1 MHPIKF
7 LTPLLG
13 KASQCASV
21 IYRYLDDKN
30 SDEVT
35 MMRAWVN
42 LLIAA
47 ILFSLLFGVMSHA
60 GTVVVRQSSTPFD
73 AFAVRDQLLQQHQW
87 QELLR
92 QQQQVTILQSLP
104 IGCLAIASPFNYFSC
119 GQQFYRPY
127 DYQDTQVFIQIDPP
141 LNEIPAQ

>member
-1 MHPIKF
+1 MHPTKF

-21 IYRYLDDKN
+21 IYWYLDDKN

-87 QELLR
+87 QELLTAATAGYYPTI
-92 QQQQVTILQSLP
+92 VTDWMLGDSV
-104 IGCLAIASPFNYFSC
+104 
-119 GQQFYRPY
+119 
-127 DYQDTQVFIQIDPP
+127 TV
-141 LNEIPAQ
+141 